1 MSIGSLQFLM
11 DIYFVGLSDDVDLIS
26 GVGLGNV
33 MMNLIGLQTMY
44 GLNGAIEQLVPQ
56 YFGQIHVAKS

>member
-1 MSIGSLQFLM
+1 M

-33 MMNLIGLQTMY
+33 IMNLVGI
-44 GLNGAIEQLVPQ
+44 
-56 YFGQIHVAKS
+56 

>member
-1 MSIGSLQFLM
+1 M

-33 MMNLIGLQTMY
+33 VMNLVGIQTMY
-44 GLNGAIEQLVPQ
+44 GLNGAIE
-56 YFGQIHVAKS
+56 